1 MKNHQIP
8 EAIKGVIL
16 YDASFTSIKRKRDY
30 NNCVLRAIAVACDR
44 PIDEPGDIAKA
55 GGRKA
60 GEGTGKKAIKM
71 LIEKYRMKEV
81 FSQMGSLHGATPVK
95 AIPIREA
102 LARFPKGRYIIKS
115 RKHWFAVIDGQPV
128 DLWDWFNEVREVAD
142 FDTGEIFNLIG
153 WDHKAYKVWE
163 CPPLKG

>member
-1 MKNHQIP
+1 MKNHTIP
-8 EAIKGVIL
+8 EAVKGVIL
-16 YDASFTSIKRKRDY
+16 YDATITSIKRKRDTG
-30 NNCVLRAIAVACDR
+30 NCVLRAVAVAMDR

-60 GEGTGKKAIKM
+60 GFGTPKKAIKM

-81 FSQMGSLHGATPVK
+81 FSQMGSLHGAIPVK

-102 LARFPKGRYIIKS
+102 IARFPKGRYIIKS

-142 FDTGEIFNLIG
+142 FETGEIFKLIG

>member
-1 MKNHQIP
+1 MKHHPIP
-8 EAIKGVIL
+8 EAVKGVIL
-16 YDASFTSIKRKRDY
+16 YDASFTSIKRKSDTG
-30 NNCVLRAIAVACDR
+30 NCVLRAVAVALDR

-55 GGRKA
+55 CGRKS

-71 LIEKYRMKEV
+71 LIEKYRLKEV
-81 FSQMGSLHGATPVK
+81 FSQIGSLHGATPVK

-115 RKHWFAVIDGQPV
+115 RKHWFAVIDGCPV
-128 DLWDWFNEVREVAD
+128 DSWDWFNQVREVAD
-142 FDTGEIFNLIG
+142 FETGEIFNLIG